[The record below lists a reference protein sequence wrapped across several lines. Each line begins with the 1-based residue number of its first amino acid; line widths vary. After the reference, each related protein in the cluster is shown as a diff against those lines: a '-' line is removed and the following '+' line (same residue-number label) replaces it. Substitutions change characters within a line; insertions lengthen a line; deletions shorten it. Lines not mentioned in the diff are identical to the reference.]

1 MFPLLVHTCLY
12 FFGVSFH
19 LSCIFLG
26 FSLLSMCYKISKLLC
41 LGVGLFTFTE
51 PSGLVSSWTCGP
63 PISPGKLSSLISLVI
78 SYCLLFYFHSFWYS
92 HYSDGNLS
100 PKFFFFFCSYIF
112 SVLWLYFLGD
122 SLFSIFQ
129 LSNSN
134 FKFSNYTFNFPQLF
148 FVASFTRSNFLSQRN
163 FLKSLLQCCQMTKLK
178 PWVCCSV
185 VKGKQS
191 VDWRSTGSHGNGA
204 LLQRGERGLGSGRG
218 E

>member
-100 PKFFFFFCSYIF
+100 PKFFFFFFCSFIF
-112 SVLWLYFLGD
+112 SVLCCTFWETP
-122 SLFSIFQ
+122 SSV
-129 LSNSN
+129 SSN
-134 FKFSNYTFNFPQLF
+134 FPIVILNSAIILSISHS
-148 FVASFTRSNFLSQRN
+148 SFLLPLSRDLIFLAN
-163 FLKSLLQCCQMTKLK
+163 VIF
-178 PWVCCSV
+178 
-185 VKGKQS
+185 
-191 VDWRSTGSHGNGA
+191 
-204 LLQRGERGLGSGRG
+204 
-218 E
+218 